1 MKLPFTP
8 SFAYFSRKKNFGS
21 SIMVCASENPE
32 AFSVLDKNEV
42 DGVRVDIVGEYLVG
56 EEFCVLFGRR

>member
-1 MKLPFTP
+1 
-8 SFAYFSRKKNFGS
+8 
-21 SIMVCASENPE
+21 MVCASENPE